1 MARPFSAAASE
12 EAHHRL
18 REAQAAE
25 ERTPGGDQG
34 LPSRAVAMAAGTAVH
49 RALEDLEPAAE
60 PAAELAR
67 LRRRLPVWA
76 AQVAAA
82 ADRDAAAAEADRLLS
97 ALAGGLLWRRLA
109 EIAPGIVARE
119 LPILLPAAEAAS
131 SPAEGGPA
139 PPVGFVSGAVDLLY
153 RDPASGEFVVADYKT
168 DHVAD
173 DAALA
178 ARAAVYAP
186 QGAVYARAVQEAL
199 DLPAAPRVE
208 LWFLRADRAVGLG
221 EATPEEPAAETAP
234 PPPAPAVSREDTPKP
249 IQGTLFDL

>member
-1 MARPFSAAASE
+1 
-12 EAHHRL
+12 
-18 REAQAAE
+18 
-25 ERTPGGDQG
+25 
-34 LPSRAVAMAAGTAVH
+34 MAAGTAVH

-67 LRRRLPVWA
+67 LRLRLPVWA

-97 ALAGGLLWRRLA
+97 ALAGGRLWRRLG

-131 SPAEGGPA
+131 PPAEDGPA

-208 LWFLRADRAVGLG
+208 LWFLRADRVVGLG
-221 EATPEEPAAETAP
+221 GTGNVQPMADEQAP
-234 PPPAPAVSREDTPKP
+234 STNPVVTTDPDRCP
-249 IQGTLFDL
+249 IQGTLFDF